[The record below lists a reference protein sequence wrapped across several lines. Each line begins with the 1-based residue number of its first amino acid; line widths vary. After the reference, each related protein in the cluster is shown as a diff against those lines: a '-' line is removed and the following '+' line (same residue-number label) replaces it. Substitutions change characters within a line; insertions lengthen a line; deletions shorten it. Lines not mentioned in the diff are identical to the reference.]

1 MEKAVVKTEAQANI
15 RDEIPAKY
23 FKDGLPEIIPA
34 KYDIVFK
41 KVFLENEDLLEYLLR
56 SIVDL
61 PDEEYEE
68 LTVTCSEVLPDKR
81 GGKKCALDIKVI
93 TKSKMVIDI
102 EIQRGDVAH
111 LRERIVFYIS
121 GLIKEQLL
129 SGDEYD
135 EIRRVIGMVIT
146 ERGLIPEDAEY
157 HHRFTLYDLKTGTTL
172 TDLIEVH
179 TLELSKLPM
188 ENDGSDMWRCLKL
201 LNAETKEELD
211 MIAEMSPELKK
222 AADIMKAYSELDPKT
237 RREYEMLA
245 LADMD
250 DRVRLKAAR
259 KEGRAEGRV
268 EGMADA
274 ARAMK
279 AKGMDTDT
287 IADVTGMTPNEIRR
301 L

>member
-1 MEKAVVKTEAQANI
+1 MKKAVVKTEVQANV
-15 RDEIPAKY
+15 RDEIPAKQ

-41 KVFLENEDLLEYLLR
+41 KVFLENLDLLEYLLR
-56 SIVDL
+56 CVLDL

-68 LTVTCSEVLPDKR
+68 LTVSSSEILPDKH
-81 GGKKCALDIKVI
+81 GGKMGVLDIKVV

-102 EIQRGDVAH
+102 EIQRGDVAQT
-111 LRERIVFYIS
+111 RERIVFYIS
-121 GLIKEQLL
+121 SLIKDQLL
-129 SGDEYD
+129 SGDGYD

-157 HHRFTLYDLKTGTTL
+157 HHRFTLCDLKTGIAL

-179 TLELSKLPM
+179 TLELAKLP
-188 ENDGSDMWRCLKL
+188 EKSDGSGLWRCLKL

-237 RREYEMLA
+237 RREYELLMLA
-245 LADMD
+245 EMD
-250 DRVRLKAAR
+250 DRVRLRAAK
-259 KEGRAEGRV
+259 KEGRAEAIA
-268 EGMADA
+268 E
-274 ARAMK
+274 ARALIQQ
-279 AKGMDTDT
+279 GS
-287 IADVTGMTPNEIRR
+287 RR
-301 L
+301 KMP